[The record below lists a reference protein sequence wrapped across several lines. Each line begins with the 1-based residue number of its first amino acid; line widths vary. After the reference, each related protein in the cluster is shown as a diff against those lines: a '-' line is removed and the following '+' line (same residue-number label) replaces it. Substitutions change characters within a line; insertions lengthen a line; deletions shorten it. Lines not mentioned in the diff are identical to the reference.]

1 MAYNKNTTA
10 LLVAFVSGVAIGTT
24 LGILYAPD
32 EGKNTR
38 DKLAFRL
45 SKYRDRLKELVAN
58 LSAEGEGVLNTAK
71 AESQK
76 VVADTKEK
84 AERMLADVD
93 ALIDQIK
100 A

>member
-1 MAYNKNTTA
+1 MASNKNIG
-10 LLVAFVSGVAIGTT
+10 LLVAFASGVAVGTA

-38 DKLAFRL
+38 DKLTFRL
-45 SKYRDRLKELVAN
+45 SKYRDKLKDMVSGLTSED
-58 LSAEGEGVLNTAK
+58 GGILNEAK

-93 ALIDQIK
+93 ALIDQIRG
-100 A
+100 

>member
-1 MAYNKNTTA
+1 MANNKNTG
-10 LLVAFVSGVAIGTT
+10 LLVAFVSGIAVGAT

-38 DKLAFRL
+38 DKLAFKL
-45 SKYRDRLKELVAN
+45 SKYREKLTELINN
-58 LSAEGEGVLNTAK
+58 LSNNGEGVLNTAK

-100 A
+100 S

>member
-1 MAYNKNTTA
+1 MSYNKNLTP
-10 LLVAFVSGVAIGTT
+10 LLVALLGGLAIGTT
-24 LGILYAPD
+24 VGILFAPD

-45 SKYRDRLKELVAN
+45 SKYREKLNELVAN
-58 LSAEGEGVLNTAK
+58 LSSEGDGVLNTAK